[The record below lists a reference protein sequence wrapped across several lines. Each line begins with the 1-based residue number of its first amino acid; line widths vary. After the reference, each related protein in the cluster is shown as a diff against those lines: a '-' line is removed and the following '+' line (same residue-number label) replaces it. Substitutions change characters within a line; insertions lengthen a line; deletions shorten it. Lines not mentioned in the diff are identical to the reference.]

1 MRLPRFA
8 RNDRG
13 ELLNKLFKKW
23 TWPIYWAALPDESGN
38 YKKMKVKILSTKYE
52 ILNNTK
58 AQMTKIQNKT
68 SFGI

>member
-1 MRLPRFA
+1 V
-8 RNDRG
+8 
-13 ELLNKLFKKW
+13 FKKW